1 MKYYLKPVVRTQIL
15 AIRTHGFGPGYNLE
29 KIDID
34 WWILTKF
41 LTRYGLDE
49 MCFLVK
55 LKGLADDDVGSLVTT
70 ATILSDEGWS
80 TSLSM
85 MMRFSDLLIS
95 LRASSFTSQLSSC
108 WSPAP
113 VDSVCFCCVFWFRIF
128 TSASLNHNKSYFH
141 NSILSRLNLLFL
153 TILKLNSLKKRNQF
167 FLF

>member
-1 MKYYLKPVVRTQIL
+1 
-15 AIRTHGFGPGYNLE
+15 
-29 KIDID
+29 
-34 WWILTKF
+34 
-41 LTRYGLDE
+41 

-95 LRASSFTSQLSSC
+95 LRASSFTSQLLSSC

-113 VDSVCFCCVFWFRIF
+113 VDSVCFCCVF
-128 TSASLNHNKSYFH
+128 
-141 NSILSRLNLLFL
+141 
-153 TILKLNSLKKRNQF
+153 
-167 FLF
+167 